1 LKIRQHE
8 KDPQEKS
15 GFLAK
20 RGARA
25 YEGALE
31 AVLTIPIGLG
41 LGYLADRYFGT
52 EPVFLLLGLALGF
65 ASFVVRISR
74 LRALIEETSED
85 GSEPPS
91 ES

>member
-8 KDPQEKS
+8 KDPHEQS
-15 GFLAK
+15 GSLTR

-25 YEGALE
+25 YQGALE
-31 AVLTIPIGLG
+31 AVLAIPIGMG
-41 LGYLADRYFGT
+41 LGYLADHHFGT
-52 EPVFLLLGLALGF
+52 GPVFLLLGLALGF
-65 ASFVVRISR
+65 ASFVMRISR
-74 LRALIEETSED
+74 LRALVDETSED